1 MHHFC
6 RNILINMLGKYLYRY
21 FDIWQRYISI
31 NTFGK
36 ISSKLFFVVA
46 KHRRTIVNKITNYW
60 SLKAMEDIIY
70 FLLARLENGVGNLR
84 SQNLCKIYTGHFQ
97 IQPGPIHTP
106 TWNNNSAK
114 IPLAEK
120 LIFLKHFCRL
130 LAKETYL
137 GQKSAICNISVQI
150 FACWQRKIF
159 VAINYFAGRQKIFC
173 CLI

>member
-60 SLKAMEDIIY
+60 DLKAMEDIIY

-97 IQPGPIHTP
+97 SQPEPNTHQP
-106 TWNNNSAK
+106 K
-114 IPLAEK
+114 IIIWQK
-120 LIFLKHFCRL
+120 FLW
-130 LAKETYL
+130 
-137 GQKSAICNISVQI
+137 QKSWSSYNISVECLQKKHTW
-150 FACWQRKIF
+150 AKKVQF
-159 VAINYFAGRQKIFC
+159 VTFLFKSLRDDREKY
-173 CLI
+173 LWL